1 MVNRDK
7 QVKMRSKNKFELIG
21 HLGAKPTATT
31 LDGGLKKVEI
41 TIATSEKYTKKATGE
56 TVEKTEWHRCVAFG
70 KTAEIIEQYM
80 DKGMK
85 VLIEGKLTYSNYDD
99 KDGKKVYVTNLNITD
114 FMFLSGKGESGSTSN
129 QPETPPVVVEGN
141 DDDLPF

>member
-1 MVNRDK
+1 MVEHDK
-7 QVKMRSKNKFELIG
+7 SGKMRSRNKVELIG
-21 HLGAKPTATT
+21 NLGAKPTVTN
-31 LDGGLKKVEI
+31 LENGLKKVEL

-56 TVEKTEWHRCVAFG
+56 TVEKTEWHRCVGFG

-99 KDGKKVYVTNLNITD
+99 KDGKKVYVTNIVVQD
-114 FMFLSGKGESGSTSN
+114 FMFLSGKGETGSTTN
-129 QPETPPVVVEGN
+129 QPETPPTVV
-141 DDDLPF
+141 DDSDLPF